1 MEKRLKLFQAQSV
14 MLLAAALVMSVT
26 WAVGATG
33 WTEGLNIVT
42 FVGLGA
48 ILIGLM
54 LARSMLPGFL
64 AHPFS
69 LIIGVG
75 WSFWITSRLLPANS
89 TWPERWQ
96 NMVFRLNYWYSQA
109 IQGGTSYDNM
119 MFILQM
125 SVIVWAMGYL
135 TIWFIFRSGR
145 VWQAVIPGG
154 VVLLINLYY
163 APNDITLWFLLFLLL
178 ALLLAIRFNLF
189 RQEAQWRAEGVFFRP
204 DISFDFLRD
213 GFVFSALVI
222 ALAWLTPIPQE
233 VRTLGI
239 FDEFQ
244 GQWRDM
250 QGEWN
255 RMFADL
261 NYKDRAWV
269 DGFGSTLTLGG
280 PRRLTNDP
288 VMSVRVEGPGRYWRA
303 TTYNEYTGFSWRN
316 NDNESAGFG
325 PNTSLSL
332 PAFEARLPVTQTY
345 TFFRDQGTVLYAMSN
360 PVHLDRTA
368 KVSFNALTSEQVSQP
383 NSPIWANNGEPWVE
397 EITYIRSNAT
407 VDSGESYQVIS
418 LASQATIQQ
427 LQAAGTDYSA
437 WVSERYLPLPDSIT
451 ERTRELTRQITE
463 DKPTPFDKAQAIESY
478 LRSQI
483 KYNEKMASPPPGVD
497 RVDYILFEAKEAYCD
512 YYASA
517 MIVMLRS
524 LGIPARFAVGYAQ
537 GKYNPEA
544 GVYQVINADAHSWV
558 EVYFPHYG
566 WIEFEPTAAQPNIVR
581 ASGPSENFGFTPPS
595 VNPNDLTGRRDMPQ
609 REENLLEGSSDVAL
623 PFIFNIPW
631 VGTEVSV
638 PRAVINWSGLLLV
651 GVIVA
656 MVGAGLIWWQ
666 QQAKPTG
673 DILKLYQRMLRLAG
687 WMGAAIRPWQTPY
700 EHAAILQRRLPQRQ
714 QEIELITEE
723 YVHQMFSPATAKTT
737 AAGVSLV
744 YEGDD
749 AWHRLHPDMVKAVAR
764 RYLPKWMK

>member
-14 MLLAAALVMSVT
+14 ILLAAAMVMAVT

-33 WTEGLNIVT
+33 WTGGLNVVT
-42 FVGLGA
+42 FVGLGS

-54 LARSMLPGFL
+54 LARSILPGFI
-64 AHPFS
+64 AHFFS
-69 LIIGVG
+69 LVIGIG
-75 WSFWITSRLLPANS
+75 WSFWITSRLLPAGY
-89 TWPERWQ
+89 TWLERWQ

-125 SVIVWAMGYL
+125 GVIVWAMGYL

-145 VWQAVIPGG
+145 VWQALVPGG

-178 ALLLAIRFNLF
+178 ALLLVIRFNLF

-213 GFVFSALVI
+213 GFIFSALVI

-233 VRTLGI
+233 IRTLGV
-239 FDEFQ
+239 FDDWQ
-244 GQWRDM
+244 GQWRDI

-255 RMFADL
+255 RLFADL
-261 NYKDRAWV
+261 NYKDKAWV

-303 TTYNEYTGFSWRN
+303 TTYNEYTGFSWRS
-316 NDNESAGFG
+316 NDTESASFG

-332 PAFEARLPVTQTY
+332 PSFAARMPVTQTY
-345 TFFRDQGTVLYAMSN
+345 TFFRDQGTVLYSMSN
-360 PVHLDRTA
+360 PVHLDRSA
-368 KVSFNALTSEQVSQP
+368 KVSFNALTGEQVTEP
-383 NSPIWANNGEPWVE
+383 NSPVWADNGEPWVE
-397 EITYIRSNAT
+397 EITYMRSNAT
-407 VDSGESYQVIS
+407 VDNGESYQVIS

-427 LQAAGTDYSA
+427 LQAAGTDYPA
-437 WVSERYLPLPDSIT
+437 WVVDRYLPLSDSIT
-451 ERTRELTRQITE
+451 NRTRELARQITE
-463 DKPTPFDKAQAIESY
+463 DKTTPFDQAQAIESY

-524 LGIPARFAVGYAQ
+524 LGVPARFAVGYAQ

-544 GVYQVINADAHSWV
+544 GVYQVVNADAHSWV
-558 EVYFPHYG
+558 EVYFPGYG
-566 WIEFEPTAAQPNIVR
+566 WVEFEPTAAQPNIVR
-581 ASGPSENFGFTPPS
+581 ASGSSENFGFTPPMI
-595 VNPNDLTGRRDMPQ
+595 NPNDIPGRRDTPQ
-609 REENLLEGSSDVAL
+609 QENLLEGSSDVAL
-623 PFIFNIPW
+623 PFVFNLPW
-631 VGTEVSV
+631 MGTEVSV
-638 PRAVINWSGLLLV
+638 SRAVINWSSFVIAGLLV
-651 GVIVA
+651 VA
-656 MVGAGLIWWQ
+656 ITAGIWWWR

-673 DILKLYQRMLRLAG
+673 DILKVYQRMLRLAG
-687 WMGAAIRPWQTPY
+687 WMGTAIRPWQTPY
-700 EHAAILQRRLPQRQ
+700 EHATLLQRRLPQRQ

-723 YVHQMFSPATAKTT
+723 YVHQMFS
-737 AAGVSLV
+737 AAASKNASAGDTLV
-744 YEGDD
+744 YEGDS
-749 AWHRLHPDMVKAVAR
+749 AWRRLHPDMVKAAAK